1 MAGVIWPQESAMVV
15 SLVTCRL
22 SIAGQPPTGG
32 GDTKNPAGWL

>member
-1 MAGVIWPQESAMVV
+1 MVV

-32 GDTKNPAGWL
+32 DTKNPAGWL